1 MHLGNGS
8 QPAPVQLAVKPFP
21 WPPFTLDLAAT
32 AAASAF
38 NLLIVFAFLNPVRS
52 VVVTIVREKELRLRE
67 GMRILG
73 LTVSA
78 VPCECAFFPCK
89 FKLWGQP
96 ELRLREGMRPLV
108 LTVSGVHSGWVLVWD
123 SPSCGGS
130 QNCFA
135 GRECAFWAS
144 RQALCT
150 LGGCHFATVR
160 AVGAARIALQVGM
173 RILGLTVSAV
183 PCECAFFP
191 CKFKLW
197 GSQSCGCGR
206 ACALWGSR

>member
-78 VPCECAFFPCK
+78 VPCECASELWGQLELLFPMQLQAVGAARAAAAGGHAPSGAHGEWCALWVGASLGQSE
-89 FKLWGQP
+89 LWGQP
-96 ELRLREGMRPLV
+96 ELLCREGMRILG
-108 LTVSGVHSGWVLVWD
+108 LTASTVHSGRVPFRD

-130 QNCFA
+130 
-135 GRECAFWAS
+135 
-144 RQALCT
+144 
-150 LGGCHFATVR
+150 
-160 AVGAARIALQVGM
+160 
-173 RILGLTVSAV
+173 
-183 PCECAFFP
+183 
-191 CKFKLW
+191 
-197 GSQSCGCGR
+197 
-206 ACALWGSR
+206 